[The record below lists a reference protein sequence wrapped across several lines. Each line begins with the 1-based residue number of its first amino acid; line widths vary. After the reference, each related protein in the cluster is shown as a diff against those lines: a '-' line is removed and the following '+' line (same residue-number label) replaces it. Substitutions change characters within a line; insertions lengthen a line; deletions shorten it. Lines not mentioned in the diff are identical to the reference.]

1 MITGATKLLGVIGHP
16 IEHSL
21 SPIMH
26 NAAIAQLGVNFVYLP
41 FPIEP
46 SGLAQAISGFEAI
59 GLQGF
64 NITIPHKQAIMPML
78 SEISEAAQAIGAVNT
93 VWRTATGW
101 SGCNTDVAGFLAPLK
116 PIPRDWTQTIAL
128 VLGNGG
134 AARAVVAGCS
144 QLGCAAI
151 WVVGR
156 NQTKLQAFQQ
166 SWLASPLQPKLTVQ
180 PWDALTDL
188 LPQAGLVV
196 NTTPIGMHPHTDASP
211 LSPALIAKMP
221 ANAIAYDL
229 IYTPNPTQFL
239 RHAAAHG
246 ATPIDGLEMLVQQG
260 AAALEIWLQ
269 QPAPVE
275 IMRQALRRQLGL
287 GVREEGRGK
296 RE

>member
-1 MITGATKLLGVIGHP
+1 MITGDTKLLGVIGHP
-16 IEHSL
+16 VEHSL

-26 NAAIAQLGVNFVYLP
+26 NAAIAHLGVNYVYLP
-41 FPIEP
+41 FPIEAN
-46 SGLAQAISGFEAI
+46 GLATAIAGFEAI

-78 SEISEAAQAIGAVNT
+78 TEVSEAALAVGAVNT
-93 VWRTATGW
+93 VWRTETGW
-101 SGCNTDVAGFLAPLK
+101 NGCNTDVAGFLAPLTSM
-116 PIPRDWTQTIAL
+116 PRDWSQTIAL

-144 QLGCAAI
+144 QLGFAAI

-166 SWLASPLQPKLTVQ
+166 SWLASPLQPKLTVH
-180 PWDALTDL
+180 PWGALPDL

-196 NTTPIGMHPHTDASP
+196 NTTPIGMYPHTDASP

-221 ANAIAYDL
+221 TAAIAYDL
-229 IYTPNPTQFL
+229 IYTPNPSQFL
-239 RHAAAHG
+239 RQAAAQG
-246 ATPIDGLEMLVQQG
+246 STPIDGLEMLVQQG
-260 AAALEIWLQ
+260 AAALEIWLK

-275 IMRQALRRQLGL
+275 VMRRSLRRQLGL
-287 GVREEGRGK
+287 DP
-296 RE
+296 